1 MDKLSIEKNN
11 CKMKKINKISFL
23 AIVMVLGGVISCNLD
38 EDLQSTLNKEQGTE
52 FLTGSADIN
61 ALLQSSYKGLR
72 LPYQDQAQL
81 WAATEHTTDEAM
93 GPTRGGDWDD
103 NGVWRVLHDHTWDAD
118 HQYLG
123 NTFNSLLQ
131 VVFSTTNLLTFE
143 PSASQA
149 AEAIFLRAFVMFTVA
164 DGWGQVPF
172 REPGEN
178 LLNPPQVLSG
188 SDAVDKVISDVE
200 MVMSD
205 LPNGPAYHANKD
217 AGKVLLMKA
226 YLNKGAFANRESP
239 TFDVADMNKVI
250 SLADEIIAG
259 DYEIADNVY
268 DNFAPNN
275 DIISTENI
283 FTNQNVPGTGGE
295 GNSVRSRWFCTLHY
309 NQNPSGWNGF
319 TTIADFYDKFDPA
332 DKRLSDSYEGQ
343 TDVSGIK
350 MGLLIGQ
357 QLNEKGDELEDRKGN
372 KLAFTKEVDLI
383 EKGSDLEIRGVRVIK
398 YPIDYNN
405 GDDIDNDL
413 VIYRYSDVLLM
424 KAEAILRGGTAT
436 GGDTPLS
443 LVNSIRAKRGVDAF
457 TSIDLNSLLDE
468 RGFELYW
475 EGHRRQDLIRFGKF
489 LDAYSNKPVSGPE
502 RLLFAI
508 PSTALA
514 VNPNLEQN
522 PGYVGGSE

>member
-1 MDKLSIEKNN
+1 MKNL
-11 CKMKKINKISFL
+11 NKISFL
-23 AIVMVLGGVISCNLD
+23 ISLMLLGGVFSCDLD
-38 EDLQSTLNKEQGTE
+38 EELQDTLTKEQGE
-52 FLTGSADIN
+52 AFLTGSADIN
-61 ALLQSSYKGLR
+61 ALLQSSYEGLR
-72 LPYQDQAQL
+72 GPFQDQAQY
-81 WAATEHTTDEAM
+81 WAATEHTTDEVM

-118 HQYLG
+118 HSFLG
-123 NTFNSLLQ
+123 DTFNNLLQ
-131 VVFSTTNLLTFE
+131 VVFSTTNILTFE

-149 AEAIFLRAFVMFTVA
+149 AEALFLRAFVMFSVA
-164 DGWGQVPF
+164 DGWDQVPF

-188 SDAVDKVISDVE
+188 AAAVDKVIGDVE
-200 MVMSD
+200 MILSD
-205 LPNGPAYHANKD
+205 LPDGPTYHGNKD
-217 AGKVLLMKA
+217 AGRVLLMKA
-226 YLNKGAFANRESP
+226 YLNKGAFANRQSP
-239 TFDVADMNKVI
+239 TFDAGDMNEVI
-250 SLADEIIAG
+250 KHADDIIG
-259 DYEIADNVY
+259 KYSISDNVY

-275 DIISTENI
+275 DVISTENI
-283 FTNQNVPGTGGE
+283 FTNENRGGVSS
-295 GNSVRSRWFCTLHY
+295 GNIRSRWFCTLHY

-350 MGLLIGQ
+350 MGMLHGQ
-357 QLNEKGDELEDRKGN
+357 QFDQDGNELEDRKGN
-372 KLAFTKEVDLI
+372 KLSFTKEVKLI
-383 EKGSDLEIRGVRVIK
+383 ETGNNLEVTGIRVIK
-398 YPIDYNN
+398 YPIDYES
-405 GDDIDNDL
+405 GDNVDNDMVL
-413 VIYRYSDVLLM
+413 YRYSDVLLM
-424 KAEAILRGGTAT
+424 KAEAILRGGAAT

-443 LVNSIRAKRGVDAF
+443 LVNSIRAKRGVDQLE
-457 TSIDLNSLLDE
+457 SIDLNSLLDE

-489 LDAYSNKPVSGPE
+489 LDAYNEKPASGPE

-522 PGYVGGSE
+522 PGYVSGSE

>member
-1 MDKLSIEKNN
+1 MDNLIIEKNN
-11 CKMKKINKISFL
+11 RKMKKINKISFL
-23 AIVMVLGGVISCNLD
+23 VIVMVLGGVFSCSLD
-38 EDLQSTLNKEQGTE
+38 EELQSTLNQQQGTD
-52 FLTGSADIN
+52 FLTGSADIS
-61 ALLQSSYKGLR
+61 ALLKSSYQGLR

-123 NTFNSLLQ
+123 NTFNSLLE

-143 PSASQA
+143 PSATQA
-149 AEAIFLRAFVMFTVA
+149 AEAICLRAFVMFTVA

-178 LLNPPQVLSG
+178 LLDPPNVLSG
-188 SDAVDKVISDVE
+188 ADAVDKVIADVE
-200 MVMSD
+200 MVMDD
-205 LPNGPAYHANKD
+205 LPDGPTYHSNKD

-226 YLNKGAFANRESP
+226 YLNKGAFANRQSP

-250 SLADEIIAG
+250 ELADDIMAG
-259 DYEIADNVY
+259 GYEIADNVY

-283 FTNQNVPGTGGE
+283 FTNQNVPGQGGD

-319 TTIADFYDKFDPA
+319 TTLADFYDKFDPA
-332 DKRLSDSYEGQ
+332 DKRLSDDYDGQ

-350 MGLLIGQ
+350 MGLLLGQ
-357 QLNEKGDELEDRKGN
+357 QYNEKGEELEDRKGN

-383 EKGSDLEIRGVRVIK
+383 EKGNDLEIRGIRVMK
-398 YPIDYNN
+398 YPVDYNN
-405 GDDIDNDL
+405 GDDVDNDL

-443 LVNSIRAKRGVDAF
+443 LVNDIRAKRGVDLLE
-457 TSIDLNSLLDE
+457 SVDLDVLLDE

-489 LDAYSNKPVSGPE
+489 LDAYSNKPASGPE

-508 PSTALA
+508 PSSALA

-522 PGYVGGSE
+522 PGYIDGSE

>member
-1 MDKLSIEKNN
+1 MKNL
-11 CKMKKINKISFL
+11 NKISFL
-23 AIVMVLGGVISCNLD
+23 ISLMLLGGVFSCDLD
-38 EDLQSTLNKEQGTE
+38 EELQDTLTKEQGET
-52 FLTGSADIN
+52 FLTGSADIS
-61 ALLQSSYKGLR
+61 ALLQSSYEGLR
-72 LPYQDQAQL
+72 GPFQDQAQY
-81 WAATEHTTDEAM
+81 WAATEHTTDEVM

-118 HQYLG
+118 HSFLG
-123 NTFNSLLQ
+123 DTFNNLLQ
-131 VVFSTTNLLTFE
+131 VVFSTTNILTFE

-149 AEAIFLRAFVMFTVA
+149 AEALFLRAFVMFSVA
-164 DGWGQVPF
+164 DGWDQVPF

-188 SDAVDKVISDVE
+188 AAAVDKVIGDVE
-200 MVMSD
+200 MILSD
-205 LPNGPAYHANKD
+205 LPDGPTYHGNKD
-217 AGKVLLMKA
+217 AGRVLLMKA
-226 YLNKGAFANRESP
+226 YLNKGAFANRQSP
-239 TFDVADMNKVI
+239 TFDAGDMNEVI
-250 SLADEIIAG
+250 KHADDIILPG
-259 DYEIADNVY
+259 KYSISDNVY

-275 DIISTENI
+275 DVISTENI
-283 FTNQNVPGTGGE
+283 FTNENRGGVSS
-295 GNSVRSRWFCTLHY
+295 GNIRSRWFCTLHY

-350 MGLLIGQ
+350 MGMLHGQ
-357 QLNEKGDELEDRKGN
+357 QFDQDGNELEDRKGN
-372 KLAFTKEVDLI
+372 KLSFTKEVKLI
-383 EKGSDLEIRGVRVIK
+383 ETGNNLEVTGIRVIK
-398 YPIDYNN
+398 YPIDYES
-405 GDDIDNDL
+405 GDNVDNDMVL
-413 VIYRYSDVLLM
+413 YRYSDVLLM
-424 KAEAILRGGTAT
+424 KAEAILRGGAAT

-443 LVNSIRAKRGVDAF
+443 LVNSIRAKRGVDQLE
-457 TSIDLNSLLDE
+457 SIDLNSLLDE

-489 LDAYSNKPVSGPE
+489 LDAYNEKPASGPE

-522 PGYVGGSE
+522 PGYVSGTE